1 MIMMALDTVTN
12 CCYCSNNSWQVVDY
26 AGSGWRWRILDPGWH
41 LENTSCRR
49 LSQVSNG
56 QAQVCVLPAWHP
68 AQICIRCSSGH
79 CMVIRQRVVLPRI
92 SDVAAEW
99 KELRQT
105 DEPIEVA
112 RKHVMVKA
120 EGTTRHDL
128 FCGRGVWTGQW
139 ATPMVAISGPLG
151 SVGAGSRMGQAIFL
165 FAVLIL
171 LKRILCYLSNTV
183 SVVMVRL

>member
-1 MIMMALDTVTN
+1 MPEVDGSGASLTRDGTLKTRL
-12 CCYCSNNSWQVVDY
+12 VVDCRRSVM
-26 AGSGWRWRILDPGWH
+26 ARPRSV
-41 LENTSCRR
+41 SCRPGILLR
-49 LSQVSNG
+49 ST
-56 QAQVCVLPAWHP
+56 
-68 AQICIRCSSGH
+68 SSGH
-79 CMVIRQRVVLPRI
+79 WMVIRQRVALPRI

-120 EGTTRHDL
+120 EGTTRHNL

-183 SVVMVRL
+183 SVVVVRL

>member
-1 MIMMALDTVTN
+1 MPEVDGSGASLTRDGTLKTRL
-12 CCYCSNNSWQVVDY
+12 VVDCRRSVM
-26 AGSGWRWRILDPGWH
+26 ARPRSV
-41 LENTSCRR
+41 SCRPGILLR
-49 LSQVSNG
+49 ST
-56 QAQVCVLPAWHP
+56 
-68 AQICIRCSSGH
+68 SSGH
-79 CMVIRQRVVLPRI
+79 WMVIRQRVALPRI

-105 DEPIEVA
+105 DEPIETYFVVVA
-112 RKHVMVKA
+112 FGLA
-120 EGTTRHDL
+120 SG
-128 FCGRGVWTGQW
+128 

-183 SVVMVRL
+183 SVVVVRL